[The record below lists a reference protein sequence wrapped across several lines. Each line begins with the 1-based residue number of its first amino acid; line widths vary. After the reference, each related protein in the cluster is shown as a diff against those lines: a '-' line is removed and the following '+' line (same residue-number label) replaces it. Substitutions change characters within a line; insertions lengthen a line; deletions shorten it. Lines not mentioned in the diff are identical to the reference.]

1 MSSEI
6 LVVTENDAS
15 LAAMLHLLAD
25 AGYRTRGA
33 STFEEGKRLLDTT
46 SPDLLIADQ
55 RLGEFNGLHLVL
67 RGRAGNPDMGAIVT
81 TPATVPGLDADA
93 RLLDTEYV
101 VTPTEAT
108 DWLQPVSSLLE
119 KAGRRRALKIAS

>member
-6 LVVTENDAS
+6 LVVSENGAS
-15 LAAMLHLLAD
+15 LATMLHLLAD
-25 AGYRTRGA
+25 AGYRTQGA
-33 STFEEGKRLLDTT
+33 STFEEGKRLLDAT

-67 RGRAGNPDMGAIVT
+67 RGRSGNPGMSAIVT
-81 TPATVPGLDADA
+81 TPAAVPGLDADA

-101 VTPTEAT
+101 VTPTEPA
-108 DWLQPVSSLLE
+108 DWLQPVSSALE
-119 KAGRRRALKIAS
+119 EAGRRRALKIAS

>member
-6 LVVTENDAS
+6 LVVSQDDAN
-15 LAAMLHLLAD
+15 LAVMLGRLTD

-33 STFEEGKRLLDTT
+33 STFEEGKRLLEATP
-46 SPDLLIADQ
+46 PDLLIADQ
-55 RLGEFNGLHLVL
+55 RLGEFNGLHLVV

-81 TPATVPGLDADA
+81 TAARVPGLDADA

-101 VTPTEAT
+101 VAPTEPT
-108 DWLQPVSSLLE
+108 DWLQPVSSVLE
-119 KAGRRRALKIAS
+119 KAGRRRELKIAS